1 MSNRH
6 PTRNFSIRLDESL
19 CIKGDLLKSLH
30 PHVIT
35 HSKIYEKGLK
45 TIIAELTERGEQ
57 IPNDPVGALIE
68 IKQSEIKILSQEVED
83 LQVLQKKQSIQ
94 TQTGSGLKPGYKWG
108 EDALGTVSR
117 WKGDD
122 N

>member
-45 TIIAELTERGEQ
+45 TIIAELIERGEQ
-57 IPNDPVGALIE
+57 IPNDPVGTLIE
-68 IKQSEIKILSQEVED
+68 IKQIEIKTLSQEVED
-83 LQVLQKKQSIQ
+83 LKVLQTRQSKQ
-94 TQTGSGLKPGYKWG
+94 TLTGSGLKPGYKWG
-108 EDALGTVSR
+108 EDALGNRVPVEV
-117 WKGDD
+117 DD
-122 N
+122 D